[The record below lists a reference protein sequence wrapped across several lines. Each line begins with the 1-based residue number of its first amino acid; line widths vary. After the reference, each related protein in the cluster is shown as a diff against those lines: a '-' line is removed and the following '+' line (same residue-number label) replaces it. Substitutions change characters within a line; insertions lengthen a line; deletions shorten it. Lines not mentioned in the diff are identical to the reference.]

1 MSLCS
6 LAIGQQF
13 DVPAAPRFPVET
25 DSILLPESN
34 QPSPLTLQPALNAVV
49 DPLEEL
55 PLPAEPVPLRT
66 VQPDPTFADSEPETA
81 LSETPS
87 ESELVSILKRNM
99 PSENET
105 IEMKDAPEWFQNM
118 MQRIVRDNIPDKYVQ
133 DKDWG
138 KTEKRWDGLQLRR
151 RGFLR
156 LSTKR
161 RWKEVNHG
169 VWKRYE
175 IHQIDPDQ
183 HLTMRI
189 ENVHDARKGRVGF
202 EVGLTSKLHVRGRR
216 AQWAKGVQVYSISAD
231 ADAYVE
237 MRLWCVV
244 GMKLDVRKFP
254 PDVVMVPEVTRA
266 KLNVTDF
273 RLQSISK
280 FDGPVVRQLSK
291 SIHRVLEDKLAEQ
304 RHKLPKKIN
313 REIEKNED
321 KMRLSLSNFASTK
334 WNSLTSASKDD
345 QDEASPMP
353 KPALADRK
361 WEANQP
367 TLAEPTRT
375 EPTLAEPVTQSRTQ
389 PISVEGEAGADLIDL
404 LGPSKAETGK
414 QDVGPVLS
422 GPRS

>member
-6 LAIGQQF
+6 FVIGQQF
-13 DVPAAPRFPVET
+13 DVPEPPRFPVDT
-25 DSILLPESN
+25 DSIRLPEFEQSR
-34 QPSPLTLQPALNAVV
+34 PLTLQPALNAPVGAA
-49 DPLEEL
+49 EEL
-55 PLPAEPVPLRT
+55 PLPAEPIPPRT
-66 VQPDPTFADSEPETA
+66 VPRKPNLADPMVETA
-81 LSETPS
+81 SPESPS
-87 ESELVSILKRNM
+87 ESELVSILKQNM
-99 PSENET
+99 PSADET

-138 KTEKRWDGLQLRR
+138 KTEKRWDGLKVRR

-175 IHQIDPDQ
+175 IHQVDPDQ

-189 ENVHDARKGRVGF
+189 ENVRDAGKGRVGF
-202 EVGLTSKLHVRGRR
+202 EVGLTSKLHVHGRR

-231 ADAYVE
+231 ADADVV

-254 PDVVMVPEVTRA
+254 PDVVMVPEVTKA
-266 KLNVTDF
+266 KLDVTDF

-280 FDGPVVRQLSK
+280 LDGPVVKQLSK
-291 SIHRVLEDKLAEQ
+291 SIHRVLEDKLVEQ
-304 RHKLPKKIN
+304 RRKLPKKIN

-321 KMRLSLSNFASTK
+321 KMRLSLSDFASNK
-334 WNSLTSASKDD
+334 WNSLTGISKADD
-345 QDEASPMP
+345 QDEEEESPRA
-353 KPALADRK
+353 K
-361 WEANQP
+361 P
-367 TLAEPTRT
+367 TLANRKSESNQPR
-375 EPTLAEPVTQSRTQ
+375 LAEPPVETLTQ
-389 PISVEGEAGADLIDL
+389 PISVEGETNADLIDL
-404 LGPSKAETGK
+404 LGPSKAETLK
-414 QDVGPVLS
+414 QDAGPVLS
-422 GPRS
+422 GPRQ